1 MGAMDAPSMEKDAMS
16 LNDLCNAIASLVSP
30 AHRVEVDAVG
40 VRRYAGERLLESVDW
55 AHLVAVAALT
65 TADGPF
71 ADDHYWVLV
80 GDDGRGC
87 VVSSERASGVD
98 LLGVLGRL
106 PRFDFEQVIAS
117 SACVEEATFPLW
129 SGAGEEAAH
138 AMRDLP
144 ARAAA

>member
-1 MGAMDAPSMEKDAMS
+1 MS
-16 LNDLCNAIASLVSP
+16 LNDLCNAITALVTS
-30 AHRVEVDAVG
+30 AQRVEVDSVG
-40 VRRYAGERLLESVDW
+40 VRRFAGDGLVESVDW
-55 AHLVAVAALT
+55 SHLVAVSART
-65 TADGPF
+65 TDDGPF
-71 ADDHYWVLV
+71 ADDHFWVLV

-129 SGAGEEAAH
+129 SGTGEEAAL
-138 AMRDLP
+138 AMRELP
-144 ARAAA
+144 ARVAG